1 MKSKEDMMWENLL
14 AKSAPTFTGEPTPP
28 YGLTTRILA
37 AVRDQQQEVAIWERV
52 GRRAIL
58 ASLAAVVGIALL
70 TFVRHDSDDLDPAV
84 KSVALVE
91 NVQVS

>member
-1 MKSKEDMMWENLL
+1 MKSKEDQVWENLL
-14 AKSAPTFTGEPTPP
+14 AQSASSFDGETTPP

-37 AVRDQQQEVAIWERV
+37 AAREQRQQEALWERV
-52 GRRAIL
+52 GRRAIF
-58 ASLAAVVGIALL
+58 ASLAAVVGIALI

-84 KSVALVE
+84 RSVALVE